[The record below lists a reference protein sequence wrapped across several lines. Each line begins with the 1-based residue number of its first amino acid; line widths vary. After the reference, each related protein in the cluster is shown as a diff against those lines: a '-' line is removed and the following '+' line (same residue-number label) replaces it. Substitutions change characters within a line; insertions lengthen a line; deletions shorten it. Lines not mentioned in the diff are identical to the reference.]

1 MTASMK
7 SLCQRAVTNSL
18 CVVAFAW
25 AACAHAQATP
35 ENGVIPAPPMPQPAP
50 AVEPAP
56 QYQPPPTPYQ
66 PPQYQPPRYRPPH
79 PPYPGTQPPPVV
91 LYEQYDFGGANTA
104 ISARV
109 DNLDIT
115 QWNDR
120 AMSML
125 INEGNWELCTDAFFH
140 GRCNVFGPGSYRDL
154 GNGLVGQVSSLRR
167 VDNGRSARDAG
178 TYPPPPPPAYAP
190 PSANASPAPAYV
202 PPAPSAYPPR
212 IPRAILFSGR
222 DFRGRKVVIDGDLPN
237 LDGTEFNDRAVSL
250 RVEAGFWQFCTDAGY
265 AGDCRA
271 FGPGD
276 YPDLPDGFEGRISS
290 VRRVDAPDR

>member
-1 MTASMK
+1 M
-7 SLCQRAVTNSL
+7 
-18 CVVAFAW
+18 
-25 AACAHAQATP
+25 
-35 ENGVIPAPPMPQPAP
+35 IPAPPIPPPALAVQPAP
-50 AVEPAP
+50 H
-56 QYQPPPTPYQ
+56 YQPPPTQYQ
-66 PPQYQPPRYRPPH
+66 PSQYQPPRYRPPH
-79 PPYPGTQPPPVV
+79 APYPGTQPPPVV

-178 TYPPPPPPAYAP
+178 IYPPPPPPAYPPPTAYAP
-190 PSANASPAPAYV
+190 PSANAPSSAYAPPVPAYV
-202 PPAPSAYPPR
+202 PPAPAAYPPR
-212 IPRAILFSGR
+212 IPRAILFSER
-222 DFRGRKVVIDGDLPN
+222 DFRGRQVVIDGDLPD

-290 VRRVDAPDR
+290 VRRVAAPDR